1 MKNRER
7 DLKRLAL
14 RRETL
19 RMLLDSHLAKV
30 AGGYGCHS
38 RAYSGC
44 GTACNW
50 DTCGPY

>member
-1 MKNRER
+1 MSDKRRE
-7 DLKRLAL
+7 LKRLDL

-19 RMLLDSHLAKV
+19 RTLVDTQLARV

-38 RAYSGC
+38 RAFSGC